1 MRTLIEPRLF
11 AAAGL
16 LLLAAGLLW
25 GAFGHEK
32 PERLPPDWTPVN
44 DRLAGALADGDGA
57 DGAAPDAGGSQAGT
71 GGGALAGAGGGQAGT
86 GGGLPDAGGGQ
97 AGTGGGALAGAGGG
111 QAGTGGALAGAG
123 GGQAGTGGGR
133 PGAEPEAAPAL
144 VQPDASGDGE
154 APAASPGPAGFDI
167 NRATSVSPSSPAGFD
182 INRATEAEW
191 DELPGIGPA
200 KARAIVE
207 DRERNGPF
215 RSIDDLARVKG
226 IGPKLLERL
235 REAIEAR
242 NAPGG

>member
-71 GGGALAGAGGGQAGT
+71 GG
-86 GGGLPDAGGGQ
+86 
-97 AGTGGGALAGAGGG
+97 
-111 QAGTGGALAGAG
+111 ALAGAG

-133 PGAEPEAAPAL
+133 PGAEPEAAPAP

>member
-71 GGGALAGAGGGQAGT
+71 GG
-86 GGGLPDAGGGQ
+86 
-97 AGTGGGALAGAGGG
+97 
-111 QAGTGGALAGAG
+111 ALAGAG

-154 APAASPGPAGFDI
+154 APVASPGPAGFDI

>member
-32 PERLPPDWTPVN
+32 PDWTPVN

-71 GGGALAGAGGGQAGT
+71 
-86 GGGLPDAGGGQ
+86 
-97 AGTGGGALAGAGGG
+97 GGALAGAGGG